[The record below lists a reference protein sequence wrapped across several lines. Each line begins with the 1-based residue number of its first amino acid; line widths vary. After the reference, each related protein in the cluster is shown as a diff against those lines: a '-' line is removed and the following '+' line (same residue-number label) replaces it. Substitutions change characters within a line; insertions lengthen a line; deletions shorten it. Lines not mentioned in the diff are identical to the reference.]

1 MLAGIRGVA
10 GDKAQVSYAPGVSVK
25 GAESD
30 EAGIAAAVAAAKAA
44 DVAVLVLGDSIDMI
58 GEGNSRAS
66 IDLPGRQLDLAK
78 AVAATGT
85 PVVAVVVSGRPLAV
99 PWLADHADAL
109 VFSWLTG
116 DQAGNALGDLLFGDA
131 NFSGH
136 LPITVPRSLGQVPLA
151 YDALPTGRPR
161 AGVYTSRYV
170 DEQNTPLFPFGY
182 GLSYTRF
189 SYGAPRLDWTT
200 LTQGGRIA
208 ITVTVRNEGAR
219 AGAAVPQLYVDRK
232 STRLNSSH

>member
-1 MLAGIRGVA
+1 MIR
-10 GDKAQVSYAPGVSVK
+10 
-25 GAESD
+25 
-30 EAGIAAAVAAAKAA
+30 
-44 DVAVLVLGDSIDMI
+44 
-58 GEGNSRAS
+58 
-66 IDLPGRQLDLAK
+66 
-78 AVAATGT
+78 
-85 PVVAVVVSGRPLAV
+85 RPPRSTRTDTLF
-99 PWLADHADAL
+99 PYTTLFRSDAL

-189 SYGAPRLDWTT
+189 SYGAPRLDWPT
-200 LTQGGRIA
+200 LTKGGRIA
-208 ITVTVRNEGAR
+208 ITVTGRNEGAPR
-219 AGAAVPQLYVDRK
+219 
-232 STRLNSSH
+232 TE